1 MKTKHICKSLLL
13 TLIGLAL
20 VAMPARA
27 EEISIFAAASMKDA
41 INELADAFA
50 AKHPDVVFQKNY
62 GASGA
67 LAKQIENG
75 APADIFIS
83 ANTEWVD
90 YLKEKKL
97 IDGAGIAVLAYNE
110 LVFVGK
116 PAVKATG
123 MADLLNLERIAIGSP
138 MSVPAG
144 QYAMEALKKAGLD
157 KKLENR
163 LVMAKDVRECM
174 MYAERGEVTGAF
186 VYMTDAKQLASN
198 TRVLFTVPQELYSRV
213 TYPMAPTVTGS
224 RKAQAAAFLQYLQSP
239 EAQKKLTSYG
249 FITN

>member
-1 MKTKHICKSLLL
+1 MKTRHIFRGLLMAL
-13 TLIGLAL
+13 AGLAL
-20 VAMPARA
+20 AALPARA
-27 EEISIFAAASMKDA
+27 EEISIFAAASMKDT
-41 INELADAFA
+41 INELSDAFA
-50 AKHPDVVFQKNY
+50 AQNPGVTFQKNY

-83 ANTEWVD
+83 ASTEWMD
-90 YLKEKKL
+90 YLKEKNL
-97 IDGAGIAVLAYNE
+97 IDVAGIAVLAYNE

-116 PAVKATG
+116 PEVKASG
-123 MADLLNLERIAIGSP
+123 MADLADLERIAIGSP

-144 QYAMEALKKAGLD
+144 QYAMEALKKTGLD

-163 LVMAKDVRECM
+163 LVMARDVRECL
-174 MYAERGEVTGAF
+174 MYAERAEVAGAF
-186 VYMTDAKQLASN
+186 VYMTDARQLCKN
-198 TRVLFTVPQELYSRV
+198 TRVLFTVAQELYSRV

-239 EAQKKLTSYG
+239 EAQKKLAGYG
-249 FITN
+249 FIGK

>member
-1 MKTKHICKSLLL
+1 MKTRHIFRGLLMAL
-13 TLIGLAL
+13 AGLAL
-20 VAMPARA
+20 AALPARA
-27 EEISIFAAASMKDA
+27 EEISIFAAASMKDTM
-41 INELADAFA
+41 NELSDAFA
-50 AKHPDVVFQKNY
+50 AQNPGVTFQKNY

-83 ANTEWVD
+83 ASTEWMD
-90 YLKEKKL
+90 YLKEKNL
-97 IDGAGIAVLAYNE
+97 IDVAGIAVLAYNE

-116 PAVKATG
+116 PEVKASG
-123 MADLLNLERIAIGSP
+123 MADLADLERIAIGSP

-144 QYAMEALKKAGLD
+144 QYAMEALKKTGLD

-163 LVMAKDVRECM
+163 LVMARDVRECL
-174 MYAERGEVTGAF
+174 MYAERAEVAGAF
-186 VYMTDAKQLASN
+186 VYMTDARQLCKN
-198 TRVLFTVPQELYSRV
+198 TRVLFTVAQELYSRV

-239 EAQKKLTSYG
+239 EAQKKLAGYG
-249 FITN
+249 FIGK